1 MNSEYPRKEG
11 GTILFFSFYIHLNN
25 LNHNKYKPPKNNTT
39 MENRH
44 HPTPRLSFPE
54 KVFQII
60 TTLKTSGRV
69 YRRRIHTYQSIQD
82 KYLIEVVKQ
91 NQHLGENYL
100 SKLREYITNIFT
112 NINHTASYD
121 AFQYVNDVIT
131 WYFKS
136 LAFFYKLTKKEPGM
150 PDYILS
156 EIKDISIA
164 IDSSKE

>member
-1 MNSEYPRKEG
+1 
-11 GTILFFSFYIHLNN
+11 
-25 LNHNKYKPPKNNTT
+25 
-39 MENRH
+39 MENH
-44 HPTPRLSFPE
+44 LHPTPQSKQHLNPHLSFQE

-91 NQHLGENYL
+91 NQHLGANYQA
-100 SKLREYITNIFT
+100 KLQEYIKNIFT
-112 NINHTASYD
+112 NIHPAASYD
-121 AFQYVNDVIT
+121 AFQYINDVIT

-164 IDSSKE
+164 IDTSKQ

>member
-1 MNSEYPRKEG
+1 
-11 GTILFFSFYIHLNN
+11 
-25 LNHNKYKPPKNNTT
+25 
-39 MENRH
+39 MENRP
-44 HPTPRLSFPE
+44 HPIPRLSFQE
-54 KVFQII
+54 KVYKLI

-69 YRRRIHTYQSIQD
+69 YRRRIHTYQSVQN

-91 NQHLGENYL
+91 NQHLGENYQA
-100 SKLREYITNIFT
+100 KLREYIINIFT
-112 NINHTASYD
+112 NIHPAAPYD

-131 WYFKS
+131 WYFKTM
-136 LAFFYKLTKKEPGM
+136 AFFYNLTKKEAIM